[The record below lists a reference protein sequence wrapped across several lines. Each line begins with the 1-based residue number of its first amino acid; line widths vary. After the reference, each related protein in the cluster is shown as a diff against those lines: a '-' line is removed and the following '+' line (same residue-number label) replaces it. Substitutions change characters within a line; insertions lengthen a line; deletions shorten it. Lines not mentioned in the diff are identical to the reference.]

1 MMRWEIKHLLKLNF
15 KSWKILDKLS
25 RKIEQENKDENPL
38 LLQFYKWDIERM
50 RTNCDWIDE
59 ILKKYLKEEY
69 LKLNKKENNNI

>member
-1 MMRWEIKHLLKLNF
+1 MRWEIKHLLKLNF
-15 KSWKILDKLS
+15 KSWKILDELS